1 MEKRKFYHFNIQ
13 MFAEGA
19 PTPEPTPTEP
29 TIEELKAEIEKQKL
43 EIEKQKKEKDKYSK
57 ELGDLKKTQQAKL
70 SAEEQDKIE
79 RQELEEKL
87 KQAQLEI
94 NSTKMSK
101 EFLKVGF
108 DEKTITD
115 LVKVANEQDIITFV
129 QTLST
134 SISQLIENVRKEE
147 KENFLK
153 SSYLPN
159 GTNPN
164 SNKVDP
170 IVKSILDKQKGQNKA
185 RQLIIG
191 K

>member
-13 MFAEGA
+13 MFAEGEQ
-19 PTPEPTPTEP
+19 PQEKTPTEP
-29 TIEELKAEIEKQKL
+29 SIEELKAEIEKQKL

-57 ELGDLKKTQQAKL
+57 ELGDLKKSQQAKL

-115 LVKVANEQDIITFV
+115 LVKVANEQDIIKFV

-164 SNKVDP
+164 SNKIDP